1 MKNVIILSLLGALA
15 IGCGKDEGK
24 AGKTAAKP
32 AAGSAAQADQAPA
45 DRYAKVDDM
54 VAKAKT
60 SDDFIAIVMECGQI
74 EIDMRGK
81 AAGDPTHQQ
90 HCTVAPAQARAKLAI
105 AESTPDHMSV
115 HCITAA
121 MNLEELVEA
130 GVEVDAH
137 KAMLDKVNEACGM

>member
-1 MKNVIILSLLGALA
+1 MRKLVIISLLGALA

-24 AGKTAAKP
+24 GGKSAAKP
-32 AAGSAAQADQAPA
+32 AAGGEAQADKAPA
-45 DRYAKVDDM
+45 DRYAKIDAM

-60 SDDFIAIVMECGQI
+60 SDEFIEIVMECGKI

-81 AAGDPTHQQ
+81 AASDPTHQQ

-105 AESTPDHMSV
+105 AESTPEHMSV

-121 MNLEELVEA
+121 MNLEELIEA

-137 KAMLDKVNEACGM
+137 KAMLADVNKACGM